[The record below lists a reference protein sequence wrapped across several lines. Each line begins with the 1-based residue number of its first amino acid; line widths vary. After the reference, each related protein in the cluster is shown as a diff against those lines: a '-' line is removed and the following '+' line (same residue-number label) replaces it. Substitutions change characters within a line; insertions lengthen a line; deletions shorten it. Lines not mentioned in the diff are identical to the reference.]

1 MSTWW
6 KHFGKG
12 QLAVIAVRDS
22 AGRLVAVA
30 PFYIAR
36 SFTGLGARRP
46 GFLADE
52 HVGSDYLNVLADAR
66 FAAAAVE
73 EIARILFAHH
83 RLWDY
88 IELRDTADSPLTAA
102 LTARLC
108 AATFRCRPT
117 SRNTWPVSARA
128 CGPITGAGAALSSA
142 NIKRNAWPFRRRR
155 IGTALPCTDC
165 IASHAVRTTRG
176 GERIPGAGS
185 HRVSRRG
192 HAGSGGARVRQTVP
206 AQSRRRRRGGALRVL
221 RGPDVSVLSVWDAPR
236 LGPVRSRAGPD
247 RQRHRA
253 NHRRRARHLRFLAR
267 RRILQDAVGGSFARE
282 HYAALLRPA
291 ASQRRRTMESPDFR
305 GRAQRRAHRQGA
317 PACAPG
323 RPRTAIADSP
333 SRNLIMG

>member
-1 MSTWW
+1 MTASAPAGSDVHGSVHGPVHASWIATSAELARLDAEWGDLFQRANPENIFLSFGWMSTWW

-36 SFTGLGARRP
+36 SFTGLGARRL

-108 AATFRCRPT
+108 AATFRCRPP
-117 SRNTWPVSARA
+117 SRTTWPVSARA

-142 NIKRNAWPFRRRR
+142 NIKRNAWPFPAPPNWN
-155 IGTALPCTDC
+155 GTSLP
-165 IASHAVRTTRG
+165 
-176 GERIPGAGS
+176 
-185 HRVSRRG
+185 
-192 HAGSGGARVRQTVP
+192 
-206 AQSRRRRRGGALRVL
+206 
-221 RGPDVSVLSVWDAPR
+221 
-236 LGPVRSRAGPD
+236 
-247 RQRHRA
+247 
-253 NHRRRARHLRFLAR
+253 
-267 RRILQDAVGGSFARE
+267 
-282 HYAALLRPA
+282 
-291 ASQRRRTMESPDFR
+291 
-305 GRAQRRAHRQGA
+305 
-317 PACAPG
+317 
-323 RPRTAIADSP
+323 
-333 SRNLIMG
+333 